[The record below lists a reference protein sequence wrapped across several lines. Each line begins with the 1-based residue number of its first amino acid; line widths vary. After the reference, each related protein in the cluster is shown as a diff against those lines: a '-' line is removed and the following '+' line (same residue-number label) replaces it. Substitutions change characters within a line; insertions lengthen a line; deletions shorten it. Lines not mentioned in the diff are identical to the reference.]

1 MSDQLYNITKNNN
14 SSESLV
20 ILGAVRYGSVREG
33 EGEGESQGLGEREG
47 IGDWG
52 I

>member
-33 EGEGESQGLGEREG
+33 EGEWESQGLGERER

-52 I
+52 V